1 MVWRD
6 QERGSGGNSDTGSGN
21 HGDNETET
29 LLEPSV
35 TSPDVESV
43 DGAQHP
49 VLVSSATT
57 EEAEPLIDNPNS
69 SRQQHRKVATPSSS
83 RKQILHN
90 EPSKTSRGVPV
101 MVTLDPSDRTSLNSG
116 TTMYMRT
123 SPMHPQ
129 PHPCRGAA
137 SEAPPGAAASERPG
151 LTRPSPSPIPM
162 LPCTTASSTTV
173 VTNTANSQEAI
184 HLATVNENSPKS
196 LASCQNLDLYSICSP
211 KSLCGPH
218 PRKVTIVVV
227 LVLSIWASFV
237 LGINIHKRVITMEDK
252 LASMTQKML
261 DLQFKYLDLEVHSAR
276 EITRLHEKVNVLTE
290 TTVQKERP
298 YPVSNSRR
306 NSKKP
311 IVLEKRGGSQKVTTT
326 TIPPTTTTKGECV
339 TKKGVQ
345 CILPFKFQDEN
356 HDGCVRRWQDTGY
369 WCSTRVDN
377 AGFFVSD
384 EDAWD
389 YCDTSLCPTTTQ
401 GGDTFTWG

>member
-1 MVWRD
+1 
-6 QERGSGGNSDTGSGN
+6 
-21 HGDNETET
+21 
-29 LLEPSV
+29 
-35 TSPDVESV
+35 
-43 DGAQHP
+43 
-49 VLVSSATT
+49 
-57 EEAEPLIDNPNS
+57 
-69 SRQQHRKVATPSSS
+69 
-83 RKQILHN
+83 
-90 EPSKTSRGVPV
+90 

-137 SEAPPGAAASERPG
+137 SEAPPGAAASERPERPG

-218 PRKVTIVVV
+218 PRKLTIVVA

-261 DLQFKYLDLEVHSAR
+261 DLQIKYLDLQVHSAG
-276 EITRLHEKVNVLTE
+276 EITRLHQKVNDLTE

-306 NSKKP
+306 NSKKSI
-311 IVLEKRGGSQKVTTT
+311 IVEKRGGSQKVTTT
-326 TIPPTTTTKGECV
+326 TTPPTTTTKGECV
-339 TKKGVQ
+339 TKKGVK

-356 HDGCVRRWQDTGY
+356 HDGCVRRWQDTAY
-369 WCSTRVDN
+369 WCPTRVDN
-377 AGFFVSD
+377 AGFFIS
-384 EDAWD
+384 EKDAWD